1 MTSPRKSPLVRSL
14 IAAGIL
20 FGAAAGQAG
29 AAAFNA
35 PDTSVQMFRW
45 KWNDIARECT
55 NWLGPQGYGAVQ
67 VSPPQASAS
76 LGTWWDI
83 YQPVNFTSLGSN
95 MGTEAQFQSMITTC
109 HAARV
114 RVYADVVVNHMAA
127 GAGSATNGSAW
138 NSATLSYPNFS
149 GQDFHPACD
158 IQGGDYGSPGN
169 RNGVINCRLSG
180 LPDLK
185 SESSYVQGQV
195 RTFFNKLVAMG
206 VDGLRIDAAKHMAP
220 GDIGAILAGTSRT
233 TTSGEA
239 LWLTQEVIPDNNVV
253 RSGYFGNGT
262 VNEFQYAY
270 ALKAVF
276 RNENGASLAQIRS
289 IMGTPGNWGGTWGF
303 VPGDKA
309 TVFVNNWD
317 TERNGSS
324 LVASNYVAGQVNDTQ
339 GSKRYDL
346 ANIFMLAWPYGHAQ
360 VHSGFRFNSYDQGP
374 PAASPFDANG
384 NPLINQSWDFI
395 HRWSDIANMVAFRA
409 ATAGQGIDQF
419 VNGTPNQIAFARGSK
434 GFVAINN
441 DGAAW
446 NASLQT
452 LLPAGTY
459 CNVVT
464 GKLNAAQTGCSGDSA
479 TVGSNGIVSVSIPG
493 NGGASVPALA
503 LHVNQKA
510 SGGGGGT
517 TPPACSTVAVTFRVA
532 NANTVPGQNV
542 HVTGKRNE
550 LGNWSATNGNQL
562 AIEGSGA
569 NAAWSRTLQLPP
581 STVIEYKF
589 LKHGAV
595 ADVWERN
602 QANASGNRQATSPAC
617 GAAALVLDAGGF
629 AF

>member
-1 MTSPRKSPLVRSL
+1 MTSPRLSPLVRSL
-14 IAAGIL
+14 LAAGIL
-20 FGAAAGQAG
+20 LGAAQAG
-29 AAAFNA
+29 AAGFNA

-83 YQPVNFTSLGSN
+83 YQPVNFTSLASN
-95 MGTEAQFQSMITTC
+95 MGSEAEFRSMIESC
-109 HAARV
+109 HAAGV

-127 GAGSATNGSAW
+127 GAGNATNGSAW
-138 NSATLSYPNFS
+138 NSASLAYPNFS
-149 GQDFHPACD
+149 AQDFHPACD

-169 RNGVINCRLSG
+169 RNSVTSCRLSG

-185 SESSYVQGQV
+185 TDSAYVQGQA
-195 RTFFNKLVAMG
+195 RNFFNKLVALG

-220 GDIGAILAGTSRT
+220 GDIAAILAGTRRT

-239 LWLTQEVIPDNNVV
+239 LWLTQEVIPDSNVV
-253 RSGYFGNGT
+253 RSAYFGNGT
-262 VNEFQYAY
+262 LNEFQYAY
-270 ALKAVF
+270 ALKAAF
-276 RNENGASLAQIRS
+276 RNENGASLAQIRA
-289 IMGTPGNWGGTWGF
+289 IMGTPGNWGGQWGF
-303 VPGDKA
+303 VPSEQA

-324 LVASNYVAGQVNDTQ
+324 LVASNNIPGQANDTQ

-374 PAASPFDANG
+374 PGASPFDANG

-409 ATAGQGIDQF
+409 VTSGQGIDH
-419 VNGTPNQIAFARGSK
+419 VVSGTPNQLAFARGSK

-441 DGAAW
+441 DGAPW

-459 CNVVT
+459 CNVVK
-464 GKLNAAQTGCSGDSA
+464 GQLNAARTGCSGDSA
-479 TVGSNGIVSVSIPG
+479 TVGGNGIVTINLAG

-503 LHVNQKA
+503 LHVNQKVD
-510 SGGGGGT
+510 GGS
-517 TPPACSTVAVTFRVA
+517 TPPACGTVAVTLRVA
-532 NANTVPGQNV
+532 NAATVPGQNL
-542 HVTGKRNE
+542 HATGNRNE

-562 AIEGSGA
+562 TIQGTGA
-569 NAAWSRTLQLPP
+569 NAAWARTFQLPP
-581 STVIEYKF
+581 STAFEYKF

-602 QANASGNRQATSPAC
+602 QASASGNRQATSPAC
-617 GAAALVLDAGGF
+617 GAPALVLDSGSF
-629 AF
+629 AL